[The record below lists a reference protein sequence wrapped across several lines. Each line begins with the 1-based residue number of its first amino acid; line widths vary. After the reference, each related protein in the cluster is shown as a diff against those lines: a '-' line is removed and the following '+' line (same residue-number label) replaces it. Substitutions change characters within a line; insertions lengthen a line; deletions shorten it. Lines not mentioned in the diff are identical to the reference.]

1 MTKLRIGV
9 VGLGFMGRTHLAA
22 WRAAHA
28 AGWPN
33 EIAAVCDRPEVLA
46 AGGRGG
52 RGNLEGEAAQDPLF
66 DPASVRGCATPEELL
81 ADPSIH
87 VVSLCTPTP
96 THVDLAL
103 AALEAGKHVLVEKP
117 VSIHAADAEKLADA
131 SLRARTYCMPAMCMR
146 FWPGWSWLA
155 ERIRAGTFGA
165 VRSAVFRRL
174 GSRPSWSKGFYED
187 YALSGGALFDLHVHD
202 ADFVRWTLG
211 GPARVSTAGSL
222 DHVSAVYHYPKGPP
236 HVVAE
241 GGWDHAD
248 GFPFRMAFTVA
259 FEHATADYDFGR
271 TPKLLLARGGGAEEI
286 PLDSTTGYDQE
297 VRHLHD
303 VVSGGKDLAA
313 TCGQAAALVH
323 MLEAERRSLQS
334 GQPQKLA

>member
-1 MTKLRIGV
+1 MTKIRVGV

-22 WRAAHA
+22 WRSADA
-28 AGWPN
+28 AGYAN
-33 EIAAVCDRPEVLA
+33 EIAAVCDRPDVLA

-52 RGNLEGEAAQDPLF
+52 RGNLEAARSDAPLF
-66 DPASVRGCATPEELL
+66 DPATVRAFASPEELF

-87 VVSLCTPTP
+87 AVSLCTPTP

-103 AALEAGKHVLVEKP
+103 RALEAGKHVLLEKP
-117 VSIHAADAEKLADA
+117 VAIRAADAEKLADA
-131 SLRARTYCMPAMCMR
+131 ALRAKTYCMPAMCMR

-155 ERIRAGTFGA
+155 ERIRAGSFGA

-211 GPARVSTAGSL
+211 GPARVAASGSL
-222 DHVSAVYHYPKGPP
+222 DHVTATYVYPKGAP
-236 HVVAE
+236 HVLAE

-248 GFPFRMAFTVA
+248 GFPFQMAFTVA
-259 FEHATADYDFGR
+259 FEQATADYDVRR
-271 TPKLLLARGGGAEEI
+271 TPKLLLARKGAAEEVAVG
-286 PLDSTTGYDQE
+286 PETGYELE
-297 VRHLHD
+297 VRHFHD
-303 VVSGGKDLAA
+303 AVTGRTDLAA
-313 TCGQAAALVH
+313 TCGQAAALVK
-323 MLEAERRSLQS
+323 MLEAERRSLEAGS
-334 GQPQKLA
+334 AVKLA

>member
-1 MTKLRIGV
+1 MTKLRVGV

-22 WRAAHA
+22 WRAADL
-28 AGWPN
+28 AGWPC
-33 EIAAVCDRPEVLA
+33 EIAAVSDRPEILA

-52 RGNLEGEAAQDPLF
+52 RGNLEAEASKDPLF
-66 DPASVRGCATPEELL
+66 DPAAVRACATVEELL
-81 ADPSIH
+81 ADPTIH

-96 THVDLAL
+96 THVELAL

-131 SLRARTYCMPAMCMR
+131 SLRAKTYCMPAMCMR

-155 ERIRAGTFGA
+155 ERIRAGSFGA

-211 GPARVSTAGSL
+211 GPARVATAGTL
-222 DHVSAVYHYPKGPP
+222 DHLTTVYSFSKGAP

-241 GGWDHAD
+241 GGWDHAA
-248 GFPFRMAFTVA
+248 GFPFQMAFTVV
-259 FEHATADYDFGR
+259 FEHATADYDFR
-271 TPKLLLARGGGAEEI
+271 RAPKLILARKGQVEEVEI
-286 PLDSTTGYDQE
+286 DATTGYDGE

-303 VVSGGKDLAA
+303 AVTGKADLAA
-313 TCGQAAALVH
+313 TCGQAAALVR
-323 MLEAERRSLQS
+323 MLEAEKRSLQS
-334 GQPQKLA
+334 GAPAKIV